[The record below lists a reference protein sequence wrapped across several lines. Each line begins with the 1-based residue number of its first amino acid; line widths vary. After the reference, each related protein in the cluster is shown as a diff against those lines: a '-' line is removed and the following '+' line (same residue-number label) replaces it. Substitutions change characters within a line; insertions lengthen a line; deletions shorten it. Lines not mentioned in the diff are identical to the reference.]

1 MEINIDCNL
10 SGIVLMFLLLLDLL
24 RVVQQGPVGLSSP
37 KFENISHFPNTSTSC
52 IWVVLSLMFL
62 GLLSPEPILN

>member
-37 KFENISHFPNTSTSC
+37 KFENISNFPNTSTSC
-52 IWVVLSLMFL
+52 IWAVLSLMFL